1 MLKDQEMGQ
10 SLALK
15 HEIAQIK
22 KEVKCLIDV
31 ILKVGNDDLA
41 VGIVKAFEQGLID
54 VPFAPSKY
62 NAGKIFPAR
71 DNDGMI
77 RILEFG
83 NVGFTDDIKAFHR
96 KKIKQRA
103 KSEHREISFQLTVDD
118 VYSVSKGKLIGR
130 PQV

>member
-1 MLKDQEMGQ
+1 MSETKRTAKAMVHRMMII
-10 SLALK
+10 SLALSAY
-15 HEIAQIK
+15 IFRMGR
-22 KEVKCLIDV
+22 KEY
-31 ILKVGNDDLA
+31 
-41 VGIVKAFEQGLID
+41 KAFEQGLID
-54 VPFAPSKY
+54 IPFAPSRY

-83 NVGFTDDIKAFHR
+83 NLAFTDDIKAFHR

-103 KSEHREISFQLTVDD
+103 KLEKRDISFQLTVDD